1 MHVKKLVL
9 AGPTGVWWGIMYG
22 GCHIVSLTHVFTKA
36 TSFKYPTCEVAG
48 PNQFLQS
55 WQQCI
60 PARRDTE
67 FASAA
72 KLPRCYQ
79 VKMNDIPS
87 ISICNLCLL
96 YRGQKQ
102 TD

>member
-48 PNQFLQS
+48 PNQFL
-55 WQQCI
+55 
-60 PARRDTE
+60 
-67 FASAA
+67 
-72 KLPRCYQ
+72 
-79 VKMNDIPS
+79 
-87 ISICNLCLL
+87 
-96 YRGQKQ
+96 
-102 TD
+102 